1 MDFNNKESIRQFALE
16 DFQNR
21 FSDTYEQNKRQING
35 FFNSYFGAKKSTGV
49 NVKDHL
55 APAGLADDVGIQR
68 LNTFLNDLL
77 SMSLII
83 SL

>member
-35 FFNSYFGAKKSTGV
+35 KNPFFICFSNQIKIHNYYLKERSIRQT
-49 NVKDHL
+49 D
-55 APAGLADDVGIQR
+55 
-68 LNTFLNDLL
+68 
-77 SMSLII
+77 
-83 SL
+83 